1 MYKRNFYNYVE
12 NVFLL
17 IIGVFFIDMGLDVI
31 VDLVIKNLF
40 VFEFMVYE
48 LKF

>member
-31 VDLVIKNLF
+31 VDLVIKNLL
-40 VFEFMVYE
+40 VFEFIVYE